1 MGTAG
6 TTRVISVFGVF
17 LILSVIVVGAIAL
30 VIYFLVYKSAINK
43 KVANQSGDN
52 DPNIKPGIKPR
63 RMPDLSSVAF
73 TVLII
78 AAAAVV
84 FGVWIDVRN
93 SSEHL
98 SSLCRQLSEKVE
110 RLQANEDYLES
121 ELLSLSDEL
130 KKEQSL
136 FTSVDII
143 CGEPDYSSHSAKV
156 KITASPKSSTDDTEI
171 AVRVGDMSVKL
182 AKTNAG
188 LYSCELEFDFYKVYD
203 DTALIT
209 VTEKGQ
215 VRSEELD
222 IDANDLAFK
231 CGARLCENL
240 TVNEYEYQ
248 SEKLIMS
255 IWTNSSPIEDFFDDD
270 SYKLTVKSD
279 GNIILEESVVPGI
292 EKNCEV
298 EIKGKAEAYLSAV
311 DKCGNTHIC
320 RFIFGELTDVG
331 EVFRYDNEEV
341 LDSQGNLIVKY

>member
-1 MGTAG
+1 MGIAG
-6 TTRVISVFGVF
+6 TSMGIPVFGI
-17 LILSVIVVGAIAL
+17 LILSVIVIGAIAL
-30 VIYFLVYKSAINK
+30 LIYFLVYKSAINK
-43 KVANQSGDN
+43 RVANQSGD
-52 DPNIKPGIKPR
+52 DPNIKSDIKPR
-63 RMPDLSSVAF
+63 RMPSLSGVAF

-78 AAAAVV
+78 AATAVV

-136 FTSVDII
+136 FTSVDISY
-143 CGEPDYSSHSAKV
+143 GEPDFNNHSVKV

-171 AVRVGDMSVKL
+171 GVMLGDMSVKL
-182 AKTNAG
+182 AKTNVG
-188 LYSCELEFDFYKVYD
+188 VYSCEIEFDLYKVYND
-203 DTALIT
+203 DMALIT
-209 VTEKGQ
+209 ITENGQ

-222 IDANDLAFK
+222 FDANDLAFK
-231 CGARLCENL
+231 CGARLSENL
-240 TVNEYEYQ
+240 TVHEYEYR
-248 SEKLIMS
+248 SEKLSMS
-255 IWTNSSPIEDFFDDD
+255 IWTNSGLFEDFFDND

-279 GNIILEESVVPGI
+279 GNVILEEPVVPGI

-298 EIKGKAEAYLSAV
+298 EIKGEAEAYLSAV

-320 RFIFGELTDVG
+320 RFYFEDVAWG
-331 EVFRYDNEEV
+331 SEISYGSEEV
-341 LDSQGNLIVKY
+341 LDSRGNLIVEY